1 MRTGFFFGRQIAT
14 VPHPRLVRFCTRMIS
29 DRIGRDELLLP
40 LLNQQEVERVVV
52 ITNNHKLFWHRAV

>member
-1 MRTGFFFGRQIAT
+1 
-14 VPHPRLVRFCTRMIS
+14 MIS

-52 ITNNHKLFWHRAV
+52 ITNNHKLFWPRAILD